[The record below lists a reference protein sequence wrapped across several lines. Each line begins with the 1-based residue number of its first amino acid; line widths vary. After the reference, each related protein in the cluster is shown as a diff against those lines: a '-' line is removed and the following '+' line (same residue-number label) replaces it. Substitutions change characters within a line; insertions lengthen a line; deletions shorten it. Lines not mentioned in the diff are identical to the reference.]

1 MIFCNSR
8 VSIQQPCPVSN
19 RASHT
24 LEIRLE
30 RSPIMKVGTRL
41 FLLETLQN
49 RKGSKEFTL
58 YCQVT
63 ASPLRDI
70 QVHDN
75 VHPLAVLVWFAP
87 NFPSMYEVV
96 TYYVFR
102 RDRT

>member
-1 MIFCNSR
+1 
-8 VSIQQPCPVSN
+8 
-19 RASHT
+19 
-24 LEIRLE
+24 
-30 RSPIMKVGTRL
+30 MKVGTRL